1 MVKVI
6 SLKLTAKEE
15 RIVNLLNKEGI
26 TNSDL
31 LRTALWYY
39 FKTAD
44 QSKKPTEK
52 KLVKNEENS
61 PINSSL
67 PTIMLNLSENDE
79 IKLKE
84 KKSEIILIYDYIN
97 FLKNEIDQLRKQNDN
112 SQKQISKE
120 TFNLPEN
127 EYLRQINNNLKEKLP
142 IFEHMKS
149 SSIIHYEIDDL
160 LKKRDNNLNDSVGI
174 NAKNK

>member
-31 LRTALWYY
+31 LRTALWSY
-39 FKTAD
+39 FKKD
-44 QSKKPTEK
+44 GQSKKPTEK
-52 KLVKNEENS
+52 IYINNEENS
-61 PINSSL
+61 TIKSSL
-67 PTIMLNLSENDE
+67 HTIMLNLSENDE
-79 IKLKE
+79 LKFKE

-97 FLKNEIDQLRKQNDN
+97 YLKNEIDLLRKQNDN

-120 TFNLPEN
+120 IFNLPEN
-127 EYLRQINNNLKEKLP
+127 EYLEQINNNLNEKLP
-142 IFEHMKS
+142 ISEHMKS
-149 SSIIHYEIDDL
+149 NSIIHYEIDDL
-160 LKKRDNNLNDSVGI
+160 LKKRDKNNTY
-174 NAKNK
+174 